1 MTEEIKTDYFTTEE
15 LAKYLGLSV
24 STLNSWRARS
34 NPKKNLLAFPIKNSG
49 KLFVIKNQMCM
60 NMREDKHAETTNN
73 LEIIEMGKHAV
84 CSPSSFDRWQKDHC
98 PFSAQANAK
107 IPSTSSYYASEGT
120 VRGARNS

>member
-34 NPKKNLLAFPIKNSG
+34 NPKKILAFPIKNSG

-73 LEIIEMGKHAV
+73 LEIIEMGKHALYALLV
-84 CSPSSFDRWQKDHC
+84 LLIDGR
-98 PFSAQANAK
+98 K
-107 IPSTSSYYASEGT
+107 IT
-120 VRGARNS
+120 VLSQHKPTLKYLPLLPITLVKEQLCTK